1 MKLSAR
7 TIATLAIAIS
17 ITPTLVHA
25 QGKTAKAEVF
35 LGYTHFG
42 ADSASTTGN
51 RMVGLNGGSAAFA
64 FNFNNY
70 FGLVADVGG
79 YDANQLQLTGNGA
92 NQPLVVDA
100 SGTAY
105 TYLFGPRVSFRRG
118 SRISPFVQVLVGGVH
133 ASPVTVTNCTG
144 AFCTPLPAQNA
155 LAMTGGGGLD
165 IRVTRHIFIR
175 AVQAEYMLT
184 RFASTTGAANTTQN
198 DFRVSSGLVFR
209 FGNSTPPLSLQ
220 FACTA
225 QPQSVSPGEPVT
237 VTGTATN
244 LDPKHQAV
252 YSWKTNGGTVS
263 GSDANAT
270 VGTTGL
276 APGSYSV
283 IGSVSA
289 GHRVTEQAQCTA
301 SFTVKSPEPPTV
313 SCSANPDSV
322 EPGGTSTISA
332 EASSPQNRALTY
344 SYSATAG
351 NITSNTSTATLSTA
365 GVAPEAITVTCSVV
379 DDLGKSASATAGVTV
394 LAPPPVVAAVAVAPQ
409 TRDLCALSFERDRR
423 RAVRVDNEAKGCL
436 DDIALQLQ
444 RESTGRLVIV
454 GSYSA
459 DEKPAEGAERARNA
473 SHYLTGEKGVDP
485 QRIELRVGQASSRT
499 ATDVFVPA
507 GAAFD
512 AKDTTAVRTTADRR

>member
-7 TIATLAIAIS
+7 IIATLAIAIS

-42 ADSASTTGN
+42 AGSTSTAGN

-64 FNFNNY
+64 FNFNNH

-92 NQPLVVDA
+92 NQPLVVNA

-105 TYLFGPRVSFRRG
+105 SYLFGPRVSFRRD
-118 SRISPFVQVLVGGVH
+118 SRISPFAQVLVGGIH
-133 ASPVTVTNCTG
+133 ATQVTLSNCTG

-184 RFASTTGAANTTQN
+184 RFASTTTAANTTQN
-198 DFRVSSGLVFR
+198 DFRLSSGLVFR
-209 FGNSTPPLSLQ
+209 FGNTMPQLPVQ
-220 FACTA
+220 FACTV
-225 QPQSVSPGEPVT
+225 QPQSVFSGDPVT

-244 LDPKHQAV
+244 LDPKHPAI

-263 GSDANAT
+263 GSDASAT
-270 VGTTGL
+270 VSTTGL

-289 GHRVTEQAQCTA
+289 GHRVIEQAQCTA
-301 SFTVKSPEPPTV
+301 SFTIKSPEPPTV

-322 EPGGTSTISA
+322 QPGGTSTISA
-332 EASSPQNRALTY
+332 QASSPQNRALTY
-344 SYSATAG
+344 SYSTSAG
-351 NITSNTSTATLSTA
+351 SVASNASTATLSTA
-365 GVAPEAITVTCSVV
+365 GVAPGAVTVTCGVV
-379 DDLGKSASATAGVTV
+379 DDLGKSASATASVTV
-394 LAPPPVVAAVAVAPQ
+394 LATPPAVVAVVPQ
-409 TRDLCALSFERDRR
+409 TRDLCALSFERDRKR
-423 RAVRVDNEAKGCL
+423 SVRVDNEAKGCL

-444 RESTGRLVIV
+444 RESTGRLIIV
-454 GSYSA
+454 GSHSS
-459 DEKPAEGAERARNA
+459 DEKPAAGAERARNA
-473 SHYLTGEKGVDP
+473 GHYLTNEKGIDP
-485 QRIELRVGQASSRT
+485 QRVELRVGPASGRT
-499 ATDVFVPA
+499 ATDTFVPA
-507 GAAFD
+507 GATFD
-512 AKDTTAVRTTADRR
+512 ARDTTVVDATANRR